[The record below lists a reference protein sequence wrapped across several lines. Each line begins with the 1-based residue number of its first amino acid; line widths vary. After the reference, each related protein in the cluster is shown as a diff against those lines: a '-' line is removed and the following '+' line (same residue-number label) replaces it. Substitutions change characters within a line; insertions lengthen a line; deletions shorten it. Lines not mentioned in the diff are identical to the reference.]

1 MIRIFAT
8 ERFLDQSADL
18 PKKQQEKL
26 ANLLELLQRNA
37 YDPLLHTKSLSG
49 KLSGLYS
56 FRITRD
62 WRVIFQFMDSKTV
75 QLLRVA
81 NRKDIYR

>member
-1 MIRIFAT
+1 MKIIYGPS
-8 ERFLDQSADL
+8 FLKSAKRL
-18 PKKQQEKL
+18 PTKIQTKL
-26 ANLLELLQRNA
+26 DYLTILLAENL
-37 YDPLLHTKSLSG
+37 YHPLLHTKPLSG
-49 KLSGLYS
+49 NLSGFYS

-62 WRVIFQFMDSKTV
+62 WRVIFNFLDPETI